1 MKYLLIDFNN
11 FANIIRF
18 GIFSKSNEKL
28 IKNMDENEWKQFLA
42 ETLIKSLYNYI
53 SYLKPDKT
61 IIAFDNNSWRKTYYP
76 LYKENRNAKKEKD
89 EYLDLF
95 YNTLNEIKEIL
106 KNYTNLKVIDVH
118 GAEGDDIIAVLT
130 EYIYTNDPKAKIII
144 LSTDKDFHQLLKF
157 GKNIKI
163 FDPYKKEYKNIQY
176 SKKELYEK
184 IIKGDRSDNIPN
196 IYPRMKKE
204 IFENIVSDEKHLKEE
219 FKKIKKLKEKQIYY
233 IGKLFDEDLPSNL
246 SDDEYKEIIQIANKF
261 KDKLKNKN
269 TDKYKLIIKMA
280 KNDGLTESKL
290 FSIIPC
296 FEKEFQRNKKLI
308 ELSLDNIPQS
318 LSEKILNEYNKNKKK
333 KSEKLYDYLKRNK
346 LKNLIFLKELELLK
360 KIN

>member
-28 IKNMDENEWKQFLA
+28 IQNMDEKEWKQFLA

-61 IIAFDNNSWRKTYYP
+61 VIAIDNNSWRKTFYP
-76 LYKENRNAKKEKD
+76 LYKENRTEKKEKD

-95 YNTLNEIKEIL
+95 YNTINEIKEIL
-106 KNYTNLKVIDVH
+106 KNYTNIKVIDVN

-130 EYIYTNDPKAKIII
+130 EYIFTNDPKAKIII

-157 GKNIKI
+157 GNNIKI
-163 FDPYKKEYKNIQY
+163 FDPYKKEYKNIKF

-204 IFENIVSDEKHLKEE
+204 IFENIVSDEKYLKKE
-219 FKKIKKLKEKQIYY
+219 FENIKKLKEKQIYY
-233 IGKLFDEDLPSNL
+233 LGKLFEEEIPLDL
-246 SDDEYKEIIQIANKF
+246 SDNDYKELISIAKEYKE
-261 KDKLKNKN
+261 KLKNKDK
-269 TDKYKLIIKMA
+269 DKYKLIIKLA

-296 FEKEFQRNKKLI
+296 FEKEFKRNKKLI
-308 ELSLDNIPQS
+308 ELSLDNIPNEIT
-318 LSEKILNEYNKNKKK
+318 EKILNEYKKKKEK
-333 KSEKLYDYLKRNK
+333 KSEKMYDYLKRNK
-346 LKNLIFLKELELLK
+346 LKNLLFLKELEMLK
-360 KIN
+360 KLN